1 MKFFDDVLDKHGR
14 FFFLNRQ
21 KERTFELQ
29 GLVVVLV
36 GGEIH
41 HRTLNGFQMA
51 VSSLKMDY
59 FKVL

>member
-1 MKFFDDVLDKHGR
+1 MKLFDDVLDKHGR

-21 KERTFELQ
+21 KERTYFELQ
-29 GLVVVLV
+29 GLVVV